1 MKPKLTQPQ
10 RILVAFIYLIIL
22 VLIFRGLGGDILSMA
37 FDLANDTS
45 LWFYSG
51 ILLIVLGKYVAEPF
65 FTKPTDSLTNS
76 LAVLIALLTI
86 DSKASFFGYQAIFI
100 FNLSVLLFSLVSIGL
115 KDAESNLWRGLC
127 RFTYWFSVK
136 LGASNVLFSIIF
148 LSSIYSYF
156 ALTSPPDIVD
166 FIILLVFWICIVFF
180 DIIGLTVEVL
190 AGLKNISKINSA
202 VIGRAIGCENPL
214 LYKVEVDNNDSIKE
228 GEIITIE
235 NRKRSRSV
243 GIIISVRQLL
253 NKRWA
258 NVYLLQDEDKETIR
272 VPSLSSIFSSSKSLI
287 TDENSAFHIDSVDNF
302 SDPIQVKVNSSLLYQ
317 KFSSLIGFVESGS
330 NLNTLRFH
338 ILNHSANQLSEGAIL
353 KVQVNG
359 IETLYQVIDG
369 NTRDETLEN
378 QDVYGFTI
386 GVARKLG
393 HYNFEK
399 NELDVVSWM
408 PEIFTPVFLHSE
420 EEIADEDRSKMAD
433 KFIGRLPTTSY
444 PIPIVDYHSLVTHNT
459 AILGIL
465 GIGKSC
471 LTFELIQKLL
481 NHTECK
487 IICIDITNEYGK
499 ADGLLEYIDSEFV
512 VADSPNIFNEINA
525 KLEHIETIGDG
536 QYAKQI
542 PEKSGNISDYK
553 EVLRND
559 LKQFLFESEDLPVQY
574 EVANNK
580 RVRIY
585 NPDYHKASKGE
596 KMGIHVLTP
605 ELSPAE
611 KTRVIAEEILKILM
625 QFNPDENSNSRVLV
639 VIEEAHSLVPE
650 WNSVANDGDKAAVNG
665 TAKVILQ
672 GRKYGLG
679 SMVITQRTANISKS
693 ILNQCNTIFAL
704 RVFDDTGKQ
713 FLENYIGSDYSNT
726 LPTLEERH
734 AIAVGKALR
743 LKQPVI
749 IQLNH
754 KNHLILKNDTAG
766 EAQIVER
773 SEDE

>member
-1 MKPKLTQPQ
+1 
-10 RILVAFIYLIIL
+10 
-22 VLIFRGLGGDILSMA
+22 MA

-100 FNLSVLLFSLVSIGL
+100 FNLTVLVFSLVSIGL
-115 KDAESNLWRGLC
+115 KDAESNLWRGLS

-156 ALTSPPDIVD
+156 ALSSPPDIVD
-166 FIILLVFWICIVFF
+166 FIILLAFWICIVFF
-180 DIIGLTVEVL
+180 DLVGLTVEVL
-190 AGLKNISKINSA
+190 SGLRNISKTNSA
-202 VIGRAIGCENPL
+202 VIGKAIGCENPL
-214 LYKVEVDNNDSIKE
+214 LYKVEIGNENSVKE
-228 GEIITIE
+228 GDIITIE
-235 NRKRSRSV
+235 NRKKTKSV
-243 GIIISVRQLL
+243 GIVISVRQLL
-253 NKRWA
+253 NKQWA
-258 NVYLLQDEDKETIR
+258 NVYLLQDENKQKIT
-272 VPSLSSIFSSSKSLI
+272 VPSLSAIFSSSKSILS
-287 TDENSAFHIDSVDNF
+287 DENSAFHIDSVEDF
-302 SDPIQVKVNSSLLYQ
+302 SDPIKEKINSCLLYQ
-317 KFSSLIGFVESGS
+317 NFSSLIGFVESGS
-330 NLNTLRFH
+330 NLNTLKFH
-338 ILNHSANQLSEGAIL
+338 ILGLSEANHVSEGAIL

-359 IETLYQVIDG
+359 VETLYQVIDG
-369 NTRDETLEN
+369 NTRDEPLEN

-393 HYNFEK
+393 YYNLER
-399 NELDVVSWM
+399 NELGVVSWM

-420 EEIADEDRSKMAD
+420 DEINEEERSTIAE

-471 LTFELIQKLL
+471 LTFELIKKSI
-481 NHTECK
+481 EK
-487 IICIDITNEYGK
+487 IESLKVICIDITNEY
-499 ADGLLEYIDSEFV
+499 AREDRLPRYISDEKIERD
-512 VADSPNIFNEINA
+512 VANSFNQINA
-525 KLEHIETIGDG
+525 KIEFVSSDENGK
-536 QYAKQI
+536 QY
-542 PEKSGNISDYK
+542 PDKSGNKDLY
-553 EVLRND
+553 RNEIRLD
-559 LKQFLFESEDLPVQY
+559 LLKFLFDSQQTPNEYVVSDKK
-574 EVANNK
+574 NI
-580 RVRIY
+580 RVY
-585 NPDYHKASKGE
+585 NPDFHKVSKGE
-596 KMGIHVLTP
+596 KIGYNVITTL
-605 ELSPAE
+605 LSAAE
-611 KTRVIAEEILKILM
+611 KTRIICEEILRILM
-625 QFNPDENSNSRVLV
+625 EFDSTDGSSARVMIV
-639 VIEEAHSLVPE
+639 FEEAHSLVPE
-650 WNSVANDGDKAAVNG
+650 WGSAANDGDVAAVNG
-665 TAKVILQ
+665 TAKIILQ

-679 SMVITQRTANISKS
+679 SLVITQRTANISKS

-734 AIAVGKALR
+734 VIAVGKALR

-749 IQLNH
+749 IQLNDR
-754 KNHLILKNDTAG
+754 KYLTQQEEQDDDG
-766 EAQIVER
+766 QIVEGGA
-773 SEDE
+773 E